1 MLEYENQM
9 LLDIINSDVLL
20 ISAKGLSYDTV
31 LINLIKIF
39 CDPGE
44 LVLILGATNEE
55 EQFFISELESMNIT
69 NLPKVITSESAV
81 SDRDAIYLA
90 GGVLFISSR
99 ILVVDLLKNRV
110 PVANISGFIVLRAHR
125 ILESCQ
131 DAFALRLYRQRN
143 HSGFVN
149 AFSHSPQLFTSGMMK
164 LERIMK
170 TLFVSTLSL
179 WPRFHALVSS
189 TLKQKEPAVIELQ
202 LDMTPKMVTI
212 QTAILDCVNFCI
224 KEIKRINPT
233 LDTEEITVENAL
245 SKTFYKLL
253 QVQLDPV
260 WNQLNAKTKQ
270 LICDLKT
277 LRTVI
282 VALTQSDCVRLHKLL
297 LSLRSKEYTSKNA
310 GWMMLDAAET
320 LFVTTKSR
328 IFNSKQGQFYEI
340 FSEKEIGIFYFT
352 YLSLEHN
359 PKWETLN
366 EILIEVERDDESKD
380 TQSTVLI
387 LVESRYTVTQL
398 KEVLTDGAEEMLN
411 DKYKLF
417 FGSDGSLKEDSQNLE
432 EEEASNLVDSI
443 TLSQVK
449 AEDDDNNVTFTEC
462 TQVSKIQNKTR
473 RSTSNESRISCF
485 GGLLIGKR
493 IRIKRVDTNCSHEFS
508 LDELDNNSSFCDKYP
523 KNLKDPVIFIQQF
536 KKDGDGLFLPKSLKE
551 RKPTTIVMYDID
563 VSAIRQIEIYQSS
576 LEKQLKVYFLMY
588 GNSVEEQVYL
598 TALRKE
604 KQAFEYLI
612 KEKSVILIYQQ
623 KRSKERS
630 HYNGVVCTIYI
641 SPIKKSTRAGGGE
654 VEPITLPKVIVDMR
668 EFRSELPSLLYKR
681 GIDIEPVTLQVGDYI
696 LSPEMCVER
705 KSISDL
711 IGSLNSGRLYTQALS
726 MTRYYSKP
734 ILLIEFDEKK
744 PFVLQGRY
752 YLSSDAS
759 SNDIRS
765 KLQLLTLHFPRL
777 RIVWSPSPFA
787 TAQLFHEL
795 KEGKGEP
802 SASAAAAVGNEDA
815 HLEDERLEKY
825 NIEIQDFVSKLPG
838 VNSKNVNY
846 LLNKGKSL
854 PHLLTLSKEEISE
867 ILGNNVNGELLFNSL
882 HNKISPN
889 AEVAGSNYR

>member
-1 MLEYENQM
+1 MHLPY
-9 LLDIINSDVLL
+9 V
-20 ISAKGLSYDTV
+20 
-31 LINLIKIF
+31 
-39 CDPGE
+39 
-44 LVLILGATNEE
+44 
-55 EQFFISELESMNIT
+55 FIARETM
-69 NLPKVITSESAV
+69 
-81 SDRDAIYLA
+81 
-90 GGVLFISSR
+90 R
-99 ILVVDLLKNRV
+99 ILAQSNPRGR
-110 PVANISGFIVLRAHR
+110 SEGFPTRHQSTPR
-125 ILESCQ
+125 
-131 DAFALRLYRQRN
+131 
-143 HSGFVN
+143 SGFVN

-328 IFNSKQGQFYEI
+328 IFNSKQD
-340 FSEKEIGIFYFT
+340 
-352 YLSLEHN
+352 LSLEHN

-462 TQVSKIQNKTR
+462 TQ
-473 RSTSNESRISCF
+473 E
-485 GGLLIGKR
+485 
-493 IRIKRVDTNCSHEFS
+493 EA
-508 LDELDNNSSFCDKYP
+508 

-612 KEKSVILIYQQ
+612 KEKSTLVFEDL
-623 KRSKERS
+623 RSGEGLRD
-630 HYNGVVCTIYI
+630 I

-889 AEVAGSNYR
+889 AEVAGSNYRARGRGRGFRRRRELI

>member
-20 ISAKGLSYDTV
+20 ISAKGLSYDSV
-31 LINLIKIF
+31 IINLIKIF

-44 LVLILGATNEE
+44 LVLVLGATNEE
-55 EQFFISELESMNIT
+55 EQFFISELESMKIT
-69 NLPKVITSESAV
+69 NLPKIISSESAV
-81 SDRDAIYLA
+81 SEREAIYLA
-90 GGVLFISSR
+90 GGVLFLSSR

-125 ILESCQ
+125 ILDSCQ
-131 DAFALRLYRQRN
+131 DAFALRIFRQKN
-143 HSGFVN
+143 HTGFVN
-149 AFSHSPQLFTSGMMK
+149 AFSHSPQSFTSGMMK

-170 TLFVSTLSL
+170 TLFVSTMSL
-179 WPRFHALVSS
+179 WPRFHALVTS
-189 TLKQKEPAVIELQ
+189 TLKKKEPAVIELQ
-202 LDMTPKMVTI
+202 LDMTSKMVTI

-224 KEIKRINPT
+224 KEIKRINPA

-253 QVQLDPV
+253 QAQLDPV

-277 LRTVI
+277 LRSVI
-282 VALTQSDCVRLHKLL
+282 VALTQSDSVRLHKLL
-297 LSLRSKEYTSKNA
+297 LSLRSKQYTSKNA

-320 LFVTTKSR
+320 LFITAKSR
-328 IFNSKQGQFYEI
+328 LFNSKQD
-340 FSEKEIGIFYFT
+340 
-352 YLSLEHN
+352 LCLEHN

-366 EILIEVERDDESKD
+366 EVLIEVERDDNSKD

-398 KEVLTDGAEEMLN
+398 KEVLTVGAEEMLS

-417 FGSDGSLKEDSQNLE
+417 FGSDGSLKEDSQNTE
-432 EEEASNLVDSI
+432 EEEDSNLVESI

-449 AEDDDNNVTFTEC
+449 TEGDVNNVTFMEC
-462 TQVSKIQNKTR
+462 TQ
-473 RSTSNESRISCF
+473 E
-485 GGLLIGKR
+485 
-493 IRIKRVDTNCSHEFS
+493 EA
-508 LDELDNNSSFCDKYP
+508 
-523 KNLKDPVIFIQQF
+523 KNIKDPIIFIQQF

-551 RKPTTIVMYDID
+551 RKPTTVIMYDID
-563 VSAIRQIEIYQSS
+563 VSAIRQIEIYQST
-576 LEKQLKVYFLMY
+576 LEKQLKVYFMIY

-612 KEKSVILIYQQ
+612 KEKSMLVFEDL
-623 KRSKERS
+623 RSGEGLRD
-630 HYNGVVCTIYI
+630 T
-641 SPIKKSTRAGGGE
+641 SPLKKSTRAGGGE
-654 VEPITLPKVIVDMR
+654 VEPIILPKIIVDMR

-752 YLSSDAS
+752 YLSTDES

-777 RIVWSPSPFA
+777 RIVWSPSPFS

-795 KEGKGEP
+795 KEGKDEP
-802 SASAAAAVGNEDA
+802 SAIAAAAVGNEDA

-825 NIEIQDFVSKLPG
+825 NIEIQDFVAKLPG
-838 VNSKNVNY
+838 VNSKNVNH

-854 PHLLTLSKEEISE
+854 PHLLTLTKEEISG
-867 ILGNNVNGELLFNSL
+867 ILGNSVNGELLYNSL
-882 HNKISPN
+882 HNKVVPSTE
-889 AEVAGSNYR
+889 ASSNNFRARGRGRGFRRRRELI